1 MSRLENGFVYLWALF
16 AVVLAGIVM
25 AGTGQMWQTKSQ
37 REKEMQ
43 LMYVGEEF
51 RKAIMSYYNSSG
63 GAKQYP
69 ESLEDLLQDSRTPA
83 IKRHL
88 RKIYVDPVT
97 NTAEWGIVEE
107 SQADNSAASKG
118 KQTTPSGNQT
128 SNTSGQASNSNPAS
142 TAGGQVSS
150 SNQVSNTGGQAS
162 SNQTLNAS
170 GQVSTGNQ
178 APNSSAPSSSVVTSS
193 SINKR
198 IIGVYS
204 LSERRP
210 IKKDQF
216 PEHFAKFSEALSYR
230 DWQFVYKPGDT
241 KKAATPTS
249 TTNNQLKPN
258 AGSTP
263 ATGASPFSSQ
273 SSPNTS
279 SKGASPFSS
288 QSSSTS
294 NSKAPTAGGFS
305 SNDD

>member
-1 MSRLENGFVYLWALF
+1 MSRLESGFVYLWALF
-16 AVVLAGIVM
+16 AVALAGIVM

-88 RKIYVDPVT
+88 RKIYVDPIT
-97 NTAEWGIVEE
+97 NTVEWGIVEE

-118 KQTTPSGNQT
+118 KQASSGNQT
-128 SNTSGQASNSNPAS
+128 SNTSGQASNAS
-142 TAGGQVSS
+142 GQIAN
-150 SNQVSNTGGQAS
+150 SNQASNTGGQAS
-162 SNQTLNAS
+162 NSNQTLNAS

-204 LSERRP
+204 LSERKP

-216 PEHFAKFSEALSYR
+216 PEHFAKFSEALTYR

-294 NSKAPTAGGFS
+294 NSKAPAAGGFS
-305 SNDD
+305 SNED

>member
-142 TAGGQVSS
+142 TAGGKYPVA
-150 SNQVSNTGGQAS
+150 TKFLILAGRLRA
-162 SNQTLNAS
+162 
-170 GQVSTGNQ
+170 
-178 APNSSAPSSSVVTSS
+178 
-193 SINKR
+193 
-198 IIGVYS
+198 
-204 LSERRP
+204 
-210 IKKDQF
+210 IK
-216 PEHFAKFSEALSYR
+216 L
-230 DWQFVYKPGDT
+230 
-241 KKAATPTS
+241 
-249 TTNNQLKPN
+249 
-258 AGSTP
+258 STP
-263 ATGASPFSSQ
+263 VDKYLLATRHPIAQ
-273 SSPNTS
+273 HQ
-279 SKGASPFSS
+279 AV
-288 QSSSTS
+288 
-294 NSKAPTAGGFS
+294 A
-305 SNDD
+305 